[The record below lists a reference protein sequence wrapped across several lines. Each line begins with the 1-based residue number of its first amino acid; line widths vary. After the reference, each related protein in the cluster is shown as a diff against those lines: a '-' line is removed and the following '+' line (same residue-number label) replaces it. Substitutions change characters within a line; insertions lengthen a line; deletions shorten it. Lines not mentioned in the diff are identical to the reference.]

1 MKLFMR
7 EDLAAAWS
15 DSDDPFERART
26 QDGDLY
32 RAREGRRTLRF
43 DAGGRSY
50 FLKYH
55 AGIGWKEILKNLLQA
70 KMPVFGAQEE
80 YQAIEAVQQAGLAT
94 MTVAAFG
101 VRGINPASRESFLV
115 TDDLSGTVSLEDL
128 GERWHESG
136 TDVVMKRALI
146 TRVGRI
152 VGAMHRAGIN
162 HRDLYLGHFLISEQA
177 LARGDT
183 DAPLHLIDLHRSQVR
198 SRVPRRWLVKDLG
211 GLYFSV
217 ARMNVTRRDL
227 YRFICAYTG
236 LPLAEALAWRPSVW
250 EAARLEAERVYR
262 RYYEVEPGFPLAWAE
277 HPGKDI

>member
-1 MKLFMR
+1 MRLFMR

-15 DSDDPFERART
+15 GSDDPFEQARR
-26 QDGDLY
+26 QDGELY

-43 DAGGRSY
+43 EAGGRSY

-55 AGIGWKEILKNLLQA
+55 AGIGWQEIIKNLLQV
-70 KMPVFGAQEE
+70 KMPVFGAEEE
-80 YQAIEAVQQAGLAT
+80 YRAIEAVQQAGLAT
-94 MTVAAFG
+94 MTVAGFG

-115 TDDLSGTVSLEDL
+115 TDDLTGTISLEDL
-128 GERWHESG
+128 GERWHQQG
-136 TDVVMKRALI
+136 ADVTVKRALI
-146 TRVGRI
+146 ERVGRI

-162 HRDLYLGHFLISEQA
+162 HRDLYLGHFLMSEEA
-177 LARGDT
+177 LARGDMA
-183 DAPLHLIDLHRSQVR
+183 APLYLIDLHRSQVR

-217 ARMNVTRRDL
+217 ARMNFTHRDL

-236 LPLAEALAWRPSVW
+236 LPLAQALAWRPALW
-250 EAARLEAERVYR
+250 QAARLEAERIYR